1 MAWVAG
7 ETPPMSPRPSLRG
20 KLAQLAAKPAFQR
33 WAARFPLTRRHVR
46 REGEAL
52 FDLVQ
57 GFVSSQVL
65 RALIEL
71 RIPHRAMDGPL
82 DPKELGPALDI
93 PADRMAQLLQA
104 GAALGLLRKDRN
116 TFVITT
122 RGAAL
127 LGVPGLEGMI
137 RHHDVLYR
145 DLADPVALLR
155 GETETEMAN
164 FWPYVFGGADGDPA
178 TARLYSGL
186 MSDTQ
191 GLVAEDTLDAVS
203 FSGVRHLMDVGGG
216 HGTFAKAV
224 SVRHQAMRLTVFD
237 LPIVVAD
244 APQHPAITFR
254 AGSFRDGP
262 LPYDTGA
269 DAISL
274 IRVLYD
280 HSDDTVRDLLRKC
293 HDALPAGGRLLIS
306 EPMSGGA
313 KPDPVCDVYFAFYTM
328 AMRTGTVRSAERISE
343 LLHDVGFGRIQRHA
357 ARRPFVTQAVEA
369 QKSRTCG
376 KTV

>member
-7 ETPPMSPRPSLRG
+7 DMPPTVARPSWRMR
-20 KLAQLAAKPAFQR
+20 LAKLAAKPSFQR
-33 WAARFPLTRRHVR
+33 WSARFPLTRTHVR
-46 REGEAL
+46 KEGEAL

-57 GFVSSQVL
+57 GFVASQVL

-71 RIPHRAMDGPL
+71 RLLHRAMDGPL
-82 DPKELGPALDI
+82 DPRALSGPLEI
-93 PADRMAQLLQA
+93 RADRLAQLLQA
-104 GAALGLLRKDRN
+104 GAALGLLRRNRDR
-116 TFVITT
+116 FEITT

-155 GETETEMAN
+155 GQVDTEMVG
-164 FWPYVFGGADGDPA
+164 FWPYVFGGAAGDPD

-203 FSGVRHLMDVGGG
+203 LSDVTHLMDVGGG

-224 SVRHQAMRLTVFD
+224 AARYPRLALTVLD
-237 LPIVVAD
+237 LPVVVD
-244 APQHPAITFR
+244 GAPDLPGITFR
-254 AGSFRDGP
+254 SGSFRDAA
-262 LPYDTGA
+262 LPADSGA

-280 HSDDTVRDLLRKC
+280 HDDDTVRDLLRKARA
-293 HDALPAGGRLLIS
+293 ALPAGGRIIIS

-313 KPDPVCDVYFAFYTM
+313 EPDRACDVYFAFYTM
-328 AMRTGTVRSAERISE
+328 AMRTGTVRSAARISE
-343 LLHDVGFGRIQRHA
+343 LLDAAGFAATRRHA
-357 ARRPFVTQAVEA
+357 SRRPFVTQLVEA
-369 QKSRTCG
+369 RRA
-376 KTV
+376 